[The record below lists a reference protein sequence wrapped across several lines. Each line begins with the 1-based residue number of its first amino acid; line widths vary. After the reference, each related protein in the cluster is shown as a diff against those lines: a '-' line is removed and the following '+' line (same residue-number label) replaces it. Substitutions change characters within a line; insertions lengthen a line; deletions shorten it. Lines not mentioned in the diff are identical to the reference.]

1 MWVMSSSSSSI
12 WSLNTGASPGA
23 NPGANPKIARSRDDF
38 PAPFAPPAAARLMP
52 RTASIAL

>member
-12 WSLNTGASPGA
+12 WPLNTGAS
-23 NPGANPKIARSRDDF
+23 PGANPKIARSRDDF